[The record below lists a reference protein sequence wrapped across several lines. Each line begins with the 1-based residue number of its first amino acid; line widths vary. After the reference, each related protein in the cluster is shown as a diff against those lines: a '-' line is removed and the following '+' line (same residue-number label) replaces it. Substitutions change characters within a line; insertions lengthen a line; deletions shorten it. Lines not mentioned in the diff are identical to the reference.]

1 MSGDTYCMYHY
12 FQYLMSD
19 SIALYTVCSS
29 MFQYFTHPTII
40 LTFAVI
46 EMLHLNLKLTHL
58 VRECLVLLT
67 TVFKLLLRA
76 IIIIIIIIIIMMMMM
91 MIIKI
96 K

>member
-1 MSGDTYCMYHY
+1 MSGDMYCMYHY

-58 VRECLVLLT
+58 VCEYLVLLT

-76 IIIIIIIIIIMMMMM
+76 IIIIIIIMMMMM
-91 MIIKI
+91 MIIIKI